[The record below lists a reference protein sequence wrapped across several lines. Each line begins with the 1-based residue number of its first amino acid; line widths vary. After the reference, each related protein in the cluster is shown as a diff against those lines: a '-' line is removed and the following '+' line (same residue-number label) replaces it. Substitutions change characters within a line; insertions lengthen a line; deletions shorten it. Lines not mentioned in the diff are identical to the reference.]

1 MPKPAPAA
9 AKPTAAAS
17 PQHTRYEAAVNEGLT
32 NEDDELGVKR
42 FRQVVQHL
50 PPPNAQTYAWMRT
63 AILRVASSLP
73 VGGALSEL
81 VAERVPDLLEVL
93 HEACLEPKPSQRDT
107 LFFPSA
113 QSHKRLCKYL
123 ASATVSLDVCVFTIT
138 DDEIAKTLVE
148 RHKHGVKVRV
158 ISDDA
163 QAWCKG
169 ADVFELSERGIEC
182 VVDDEIEVFRKGK
195 LVEVERHM
203 HHKVRRGTRC
213 SLSLPSSLPDAAP

>member
-1 MPKPAPAA
+1 
-9 AKPTAAAS
+9 
-17 PQHTRYEAAVNEGLT
+17 V
-32 NEDDELGVKR
+32 LGKC
-42 FRQVVQHL
+42 VQAR
-50 PPPNAQTYAWMRT
+50 PP
-63 AILRVASSLP
+63 
-73 VGGALSEL
+73 
-81 VAERVPDLLEVL
+81 
-93 HEACLEPKPSQRDT
+93 
-107 LFFPSA
+107 
-113 QSHKRLCKYL
+113 
-123 ASATVSLDVCVFTIT
+123 T

-203 HHKVRRGTRC
+203 HHKVRRGT
-213 SLSLPSSLPDAAP
+213 LQSLPARSRAMIPQQPP